1 MSEPSTQTAAVAVVE
16 DDPRYRNFLRTL
28 LEEAPGFRCVGAFSS
43 VETALPVIES
53 EPPDLLLL
61 DLQLPGMP
69 GEQSIA
75 EFRRRVPRLEV
86 VVLTFHQDPHR
97 LFPCLEAGA
106 VGYLTKPIGP
116 ADLMSALQEVR
127 AGGSPMSGPIARL
140 VLRSF
145 QNRGSSCSE
154 LESLTSR
161 ELEVLREIAAGSVP
175 KEVAATLGIAVR
187 TVQTHLRNIYEKLH
201 VHSRSQAVACYLK
214 GRGAEDGKEGRGFG
228 RA

>member
-1 MSEPSTQTAAVAVVE
+1 MSEPSPRPTAVAVVE
-16 DDPRYRNFLRTL
+16 DDTRYRNFLRTL
-28 LEEAPGFRCVGAFSS
+28 LEEAPGFRCAGAYSS
-43 VETALPVIES
+43 VEAALPLIAS

-75 EFRRRVPRLEV
+75 EFRRLLPRLEV

-106 VGYLTKPIGP
+106 VGYLIKPIGP
-116 ADLMSALQEVR
+116 ADLMMALQEVR
-127 AGGSPMSGPIARL
+127 EGGSPMSGPIARL

-145 QNRGSSCSE
+145 QKQGTSRSE

-175 KEVAATLGIAVR
+175 KEVAITLGIALR

-214 GRGAEDGKEGRGFG
+214 GRSGEGRAGS
-228 RA
+228 ATEV